1 MDVGRQQ
8 ADPPGLCVGFLFC
21 CCKWAFSMH
30 QGTWQLTA
38 PDLHPSSLVTLKER
52 FLPSSSNL
60 ENSRE
65 RFLLVCREPT
75 VAKSVWPYD

>member
-1 MDVGRQQ
+1 
-8 ADPPGLCVGFLFC
+8 
-21 CCKWAFSMH
+21 MH

-52 FLPSSSNL
+52 FLPSSSIL